1 MNEKSKAY
9 NLFIKQRIYRND
21 TLISYYFKSNK
32 PIIKKFAPVDING
45 ERMRM
50 NLKTG
55 EVDYYKKQQVL
66 DCKNASL
73 RRTNILVD
81 MILIMNDFDWFL
93 TLTFDKDKIDR
104 TNDFLVFECYKK
116 YMDNIQKKFPKIKYI
131 CFPERH
137 HDEDNCIHFHL
148 LVAGITAKQMGL
160 VNSGKVCCSWA
171 TKKNGIASKEYFDK
185 TQAKYVHTIT
195 DGEPIYNAT
204 SFIYGFST
212 VSRICDRERCNFY
225 VQKYIKKDLGSTDAF
240 KKRFYYSANLDV
252 PEIVT
257 QQIGADFLS
266 PTDIDKVPFV
276 EKDLYIQYAKSVW
289 KNKDYNILQAK
300 IDNKLKANLDKGLIP
315 ISPQE
320 ILNKRDNDLVKLL
333 LQSKIDI

>member
-1 MNEKSKAY
+1 MNEKPLTY
-9 NLFIKQRIYRND
+9 NLFSKQRIYRND
-21 TLISYYFKSNK
+21 TLISYYFKSTK

-45 ERMRM
+45 ERMRK
-50 NLKTG
+50 NLETG
-55 EVDYYKKQQVL
+55 EVDYYKKQTII
-66 DCKNASL
+66 DGKNCSL

-81 MILIMNDFDWFL
+81 MILNMNDFDWFL

-116 YMDNIQKKFPKIKYI
+116 YIKNLIRRFPNLRYV

-137 HDEDNCIHFHL
+137 KDEEQCFHFHL

-171 TKKNGIASKEYFDK
+171 TKKNGIASKEYYDK

-204 SFIYGFST
+204 SFIYGYTT

-225 VQKYIKKDLGSTDAF
+225 VQKYIKKDLGSTEAY
-240 KKRFYYSANLDV
+240 KKRFYYSSNLDV

-276 EKDLYIQYAKSVW
+276 EKDLCIQYAKSIW